1 MPSTYSTNLKL
12 QLMATGEDSGTWGVN
27 TNNNLGT
34 LIEESIVGADTISM
48 VDANQTITTPD
59 GVTGSGRKVYL
70 NCTGVLT
77 ANRNLVVPTANKN
90 YVVTNSTTG
99 GFSIVVKTT
108 AGTGITI
115 GPGLKRYVYADGTNV
130 VEAINSVGD
139 LTVAGTL
146 GISSLLT
153 PGNATIGGNLAVTG
167 TTALTGNATM
177 AGTLAVTGAVTGASF
192 NKTLITAPATSSTLA
207 IADGK
212 TLTVSN
218 SITFT
223 GTDATAMTFPGT
235 SGTVVTLDATQTL
248 TAKTLT
254 SPTIN
259 TPTINTATIN
269 TATINT
275 AQMGAASTATTQTE
289 GDNSTKLATTAYVD
303 ATRASAARVT
313 NSLTS
318 DVTCNNTALYFDGPN
333 VAQGSTGTWF
343 ASGTISIGAA
353 QGHENYA
360 KLWDGTTVIASARVA
375 LNAANHAV
383 SISLSGYITNPAGNI
398 RISLR
403 DASGTTV
410 IAWNGSGNEKDST
423 VSAFRIA

>member
-48 VDANQTITTPD
+48 VDANQTITIPD

-77 ANRNLVVPTANKN
+77 ANRNLVVPTSNKN

-146 GISSLLT
+146 GISSLST

-177 AGTLAVTGAVTGASF
+177 AGTLAVTGAVTGPSF
-192 NKTLITAPATSSTLA
+192 NKTAITAPATGSTLA

-212 TLTVSN
+212 TLTVNNTMTLISTDGDSIN
-218 SITFT
+218 FSTYLPPGVFMPYGGAAAPSGWLLCDGSAVNRTTYSALFTAIGIAYGAGNGTTTFNIPDMRGRVAAGKDDMGGSAASRLTSTTMTPNGTTLAAVGGSQTHTLTTAELAAHSHSVTDSGHTHSITQSGNT
-223 GTDATAMTFPGT
+223 GSNVFIGGSGAGNSLWSLAAAATATNSNTTGIT
-235 SGTVVTLDATQTL
+235 IQNAGSGSAHNNVQ
-248 TAKTLT
+248 
-254 SPTIN
+254 PTI
-259 TPTINTATIN
+259 IA
-269 TATINT
+269 
-275 AQMGAASTATTQTE
+275 
-289 GDNSTKLATTAYVD
+289 
-303 ATRASAARVT
+303 
-313 NSLTS
+313 
-318 DVTCNNTALYFDGPN
+318 
-333 VAQGSTGTWF
+333 
-343 ASGTISIGAA
+343 
-353 QGHENYA
+353 NYIIKA
-360 KLWDGTTVIASARVA
+360 
-375 LNAANHAV
+375 
-383 SISLSGYITNPAGNI
+383 
-398 RISLR
+398 
-403 DASGTTV
+403 
-410 IAWNGSGNEKDST
+410 
-423 VSAFRIA
+423 